1 MMGHGRLRVHYNF
14 GMHRPGT
21 RHRWLRLVGWVLLW
35 GIACTPASGATS
47 SRQRVEQ
54 RMAALER
61 QIEKDRSAH
70 GRAVAALR
78 RAEQSLAEALR
89 NTEDLEAQQHA
100 AHRQLERISA
110 GILKQQRRLRG
121 DQERLAAQL
130 RARQALGA
138 DPWIKVLLADPDPAR
153 SGRALTYLQYLQA
166 SQVQHI
172 EDARGQLTELAR
184 LQMDARAAQA
194 TTQRLLEAQR
204 AATETLREARAQR
217 ERAVQRW
224 AGTLDGQ
231 DAALAQLRSDRAK
244 LEQVVVGLPAT
255 AVRPASSP
263 RAPERSRTVSSP
275 FPQGPIRR
283 LKGRLGWPVAGTVQ
297 ARYGTERQ
305 EGRMQWQGLLIGAA
319 EGTPVRA
326 VADGE
331 VLFAAWM
338 PYYGLVG
345 IVDHGGGVLS
355 LYGHN
360 QTLLRRPGERVR
372 AGDVLGRV
380 GVSGGRRKPGLYF
393 EIRNDGTPTD
403 PERWLAARQ
412 P

>member
-14 GMHRPGT
+14 GMPRPGT
-21 RHRWLRLVGWVLLW
+21 RRWHWLIGWACLC
-35 GIACTPASGATS
+35 GIASAPASGAPTS
-47 SRQRVEQ
+47 LQRVEQ
-54 RMAALER
+54 RMAVLER

-78 RAEQSLAEALR
+78 RTEQALADAAR
-89 NTEDLEAQQHA
+89 TTERLEAELQA
-100 AHRQLERISA
+100 AHRQLDTLSA
-110 GILKQQRRLRG
+110 GILRQQRRLRG
-121 DQERLAAQL
+121 DQEQLAAQL

-153 SGRALTYLQYLQA
+153 SGRALAYLQYLQA
-166 SQVQHI
+166 SQVRHI
-172 EDARGQLTELAR
+172 DEARTQLTELAR
-184 LQMDARAAQA
+184 LQADARAAQA
-194 TTQRLLEAQR
+194 TTKRLLEAQR
-204 AATETLREARAQR
+204 AAAETLSVARAQR

-224 AGTLDGQ
+224 AGTLDSQ
-231 DAALAQLRSDRAK
+231 NAALPQLRSDRAK
-244 LEQVVVGLPAT
+244 LEQVVTDLPAT
-255 AVRPASSP
+255 AVRPSPAP
-263 RAPERSRTVSSP
+263 RAAERPPALTSQ

-283 LKGRLGWPVAGTVQ
+283 LRGRLGWPVAGTLQ

-331 VLFAAWM
+331 VLFASWM

>member
-14 GMHRPGT
+14 GMYRPGT
-21 RHRWLRLVGWVLLW
+21 RRRRLWLAVAWLLLF
-35 GIACTPASGATS
+35 GLARTPASGATS
-47 SRQRVEQ
+47 SVERVEQ

-78 RAEQSLAEALR
+78 RAEQSLAEAVR
-89 NTEDLEAQQHA
+89 ATERLEAEQQA
-100 AHRQLERISA
+100 AHRQLETLGAAIRR
-110 GILKQQRRLRG
+110 QQRRLHG
-121 DQERLAAQL
+121 DQEQLAAQL
-130 RARQALGA
+130 RARQALGT
-138 DPWIKVLLADPDPAR
+138 DPWIKVLLANPDPAR

-172 EDARGQLTELAR
+172 DDARGELTELAR
-184 LQMDARAAQA
+184 LQADARVAQE
-194 TTQRLLEAQR
+194 TTKRLLEAQR
-204 AATETLREARAQR
+204 AATETLSEARAQR

-224 AGTLDGQ
+224 AGTLEGQ

-244 LEQVVVGLPAT
+244 LEQVVVDLPAT
-255 AVRPASSP
+255 ATRPAPSP
-263 RAPERSRTVSSP
+263 RAPERSPTVSGQ
-275 FPQGPIRR
+275 FPQGPVRR

-305 EGRMQWQGLLIGAA
+305 EGRMQWQGLLIGAP

-360 QTLLRRPGERVR
+360 QTLLRQPGERVR
-372 AGDVLGRV
+372 AGDILGRV
-380 GVSGGRRKPGLYF
+380 GVSGGRRKPALYF
-393 EIRNDGTPTD
+393 EIRNDGQPTN
-403 PERWLAARQ
+403 PERWLAAR
-412 P
+412 

>member
-1 MMGHGRLRVHYNF
+1 MGHGRLRVHYNF
-14 GMHRPGT
+14 GMHCPGT
-21 RHRWLRLVGWVLLW
+21 RRRWRWVVGCAWLCS
-35 GIACTPASGATS
+35 IACATANGATS
-47 SRQRVEQ
+47 NRDRVEQ

-78 RAEQSLAEALR
+78 RAEQALAEAAR
-89 NTEDLEAQQHA
+89 TTARLEAEQQA
-100 AHRQLERISA
+100 AHRQLDTISTA
-110 GILKQQRRLRG
+110 ILRQQRRLRG

-138 DPWIKVLLADPDPAR
+138 DPWIKVLLTEADPAR

-166 SQVQHI
+166 SQARHI
-172 EDARGQLTELAR
+172 EDAREQLAELAR
-184 LQMDARAAQA
+184 LQADARAAQA
-194 TTQRLLEAQR
+194 TTRRLLEAQR

-224 AGTLDGQ
+224 AGTLQGRDK
-231 DAALAQLRSDRAK
+231 ALEQLRSDRMQ
-244 LEQVVVGLPAT
+244 LEHVVVDLPAT
-255 AVRPASSP
+255 AARPSPALAARQSPKSSN
-263 RAPERSRTVSSP
+263 A
-275 FPQGPIRR
+275 FPQGPIRELR
-283 LKGRLGWPVAGTVQ
+283 GRLGWPVAGTVQ

-305 EGRMQWQGLLIGAA
+305 EGRMHWQGVLIGAA
-319 EGTPVRA
+319 EGTPVHA

-345 IVDHGGGVLS
+345 IVDHGAGVLS

-380 GVSGGRRKPGLYF
+380 GVSGGRRTPALYF
-393 EIRNDGTPTD
+393 EIRNNGQPTN
-403 PERWLAARQ
+403 PERWLAKRQ